1 MSGLTGISKSTDLI
15 TQVETVNSVISF
27 LGLALDSTALD
38 ADAKWKVTRT
48 SSIGKIVKDI
58 IAGDGE
64 YNQVW
69 NDRNDGIMF
78 PPLDLLNNFSTF
90 FDGNN
95 DHLDFGDAHNFDNA
109 KAWSLSMWVKPDN
122 ITQQRCLW
130 SKTTDDSDVF
140 GWGLYINNTGKI
152 FLQMRASGQNRQHTF
167 GITLQANVWQHIV
180 LTVSGNQNINGC
192 KIYIDNVLDT
202 IPATGTVTNT
212 LITTESSRIGRRNA
226 AFHYS
231 GFMDRVTF
239 WNKSLSD
246 SEVSQ
251 MYNNRIFISPITQS
265 FVGDLLHYY
274 RMGDDDT
281 VVAMIDNHGAI
292 NGILKNFPSVIENIY
307 FNEVA

>member
-1 MSGLTGISKSTDLI
+1 MSGLTGSANGIDLI
-15 TQVETVNSVISF
+15 TQVETVNSVVSF
-27 LGLALDSTALD
+27 LGLARDSTAID
-38 ADAKWKVTRT
+38 SQAKWKIMRT
-48 SSIGKIVKDI
+48 SSIGKIVKER
-58 IAGDGE
+58 IAADGE
-64 YNQVW
+64 YDQIW
-69 NDRNDGIMF
+69 NDRNNGVMF
-78 PPLDLLNNFSTF
+78 PPLNLENNFSTF

-95 DHLDFGDAHNFDNA
+95 DNINFGNSHNFDNA
-109 KAWSLSMWVKPDN
+109 KAFSLSMWIKPDN
-122 ITQQRCLW
+122 LTQQRCLW
-130 SKTTDDSDVF
+130 SKTTNDSDVF
-140 GWGLYINNTGKI
+140 GWGLYIDGTGKI

-167 GITLQANVWQHIV
+167 GITLQANVWQHLV

-202 IPATGTVTNT
+202 IPASGSVTST
-212 LITTESSRIGRRNA
+212 LITTEPSRLGARNA

-239 WNKSLSD
+239 WNKLLSD

-251 MYNNRIFISPITQS
+251 MYNNKIFISPITQS

-281 VVAMIDNHGAI
+281 IVVMIDNHGAI
-292 NGILKNFPSVIENIY
+292 NGTMVGFPSVIEDIY